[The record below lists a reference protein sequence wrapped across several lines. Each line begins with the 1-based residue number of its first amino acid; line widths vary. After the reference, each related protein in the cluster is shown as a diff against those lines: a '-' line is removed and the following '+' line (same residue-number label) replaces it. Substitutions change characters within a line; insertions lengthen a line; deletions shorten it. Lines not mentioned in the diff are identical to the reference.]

1 MADARVASRY
11 VRSLLG
17 LAVDHNALEEVHND
31 MLMFDRVCDSN
42 RDFLVMMRSPIIK
55 HELKRDILEKLFKA
69 RVHALTWAILDI
81 ITRKNR
87 ESLLPAIADYF
98 HTAYNEYHKIGFASV
113 TSAIPL
119 DEKLRN
125 EIKAVAMTLADRT
138 KTELI
143 EKTDASL
150 IGGFILNVGDK
161 QIDASIASKLRALK
175 LNFSY
180 NPYVKEF

>member
-17 LAVDHNALEEVHND
+17 LAVDQKALEEVHND

-42 RDFLVMMRSPIIK
+42 RDFLVMMRSPVIK
-55 HELKRDILEKLFKA
+55 HELKRDILEKLFKT

-87 ESLLPAIADYF
+87 EALLPAIADSF
-98 HTAYNEYHKIGFASV
+98 HKAYNEYHGIGFATV
-113 TSAIPL
+113 TSTVPL
-119 DEKLRN
+119 DAKLRA
-125 EIKAVAMTLADRT
+125 EIESVARKLSNRT
-138 KTELI
+138 KTELT
-143 EKTDASL
+143 EKIDPSL

-161 QIDASIASKLRALK
+161 QIDASISSKIRTLK
-175 LNFSY
+175 HSFSY
-180 NPYVKEF
+180 NPYIKEI

>member
-1 MADARVASRY
+1 MADSRVASRY

-17 LAVDHNALEEVHND
+17 LAVEQNALEPVHAD

-42 RDFLVMMRSPIIK
+42 RDFLVMMRSPVIK

-69 RVHALTWAILDI
+69 RVHKLTWAILDI

-87 ESLLPAIADYF
+87 ESLLPAIADNF
-98 HTAYNEYHKIGFASV
+98 HKAYNEYHKIGFATV
-113 TSAIPL
+113 TSATPL
-119 DEKLRN
+119 DAKLRG
-125 EIKAVAMTLADRT
+125 EINAVAMKLADRS
-138 KTELI
+138 KTELV
-143 EKTDASL
+143 EKVDASL
-150 IGGFILNVGDK
+150 VGGFILNVGDK

-180 NPYVKEF
+180 NPYIKEF

>member
-17 LAVDHNALEEVHND
+17 LAVEQNALEPVHQD

-42 RDFLVMMRSPIIK
+42 RDFLVMLRSPVIK
-55 HELKRDILEKLFKA
+55 HDLKRDILEKLFKA

-87 ESLLPAIADYF
+87 EPLLPAIADSF
-98 HTAYNEYHKIGFASV
+98 HKAYNEYHKIGFASV
-113 TSAIPL
+113 ISATPL
-119 DEKLRN
+119 DAKLRG
-125 EIKAVAMTLADRT
+125 EINAVAMKLADRT
-138 KTELI
+138 KTELV
-143 EKTDASL
+143 EKVDPAL

-161 QIDASIASKLRALK
+161 QIDASIASKLRALN

-180 NPYVKEF
+180 NPYIKEF

>member
-1 MADARVASRY
+1 MASARVASRY

-17 LAVDHNALEEVHND
+17 LAVDQNALEEVHAD

-42 RDFLVMMRSPIIK
+42 RDFLVMMRSPVIK
-55 HELKRDILEKLFKA
+55 HELKRDILEKLFKN
-69 RVHALTWAILDI
+69 RVHSLTWAILDI

-87 ESLLPAIADYF
+87 ESLLPSIADNF
-98 HTAYNEYHKIGFASV
+98 HKAYNEYHGIGFASV
-113 TSAIPL
+113 ISTIPL
-119 DEKLRN
+119 DAKLRE
-125 EIKAVAMTLADRT
+125 EINAVARKLSNRS

-161 QIDASIASKLRALK
+161 QIDASIASKLRELK
-175 LNFSY
+175 LSFSY
-180 NPYVKEF
+180 NPYIKAI

>member
-1 MADARVASRY
+1 MADSRVASRY

-17 LAVDHNALEEVHND
+17 LAVEQNALEPVHAD

-42 RDFLVMMRSPIIK
+42 RDFLVMLRSPVIK
-55 HELKRDILEKLFKA
+55 HELKRDILEKLFKS

-87 ESLLPAIADYF
+87 EPLLPAIADNF
-98 HTAYNEYHKIGFASV
+98 HKAYNEYHKIGFASV
-113 TSAIPL
+113 ISAAPL
-119 DEKLRN
+119 DAKLRS
-125 EIKAVAMTLADRT
+125 EINAVAMKLADRS
-138 KTELI
+138 KTELV
-143 EKTDASL
+143 EKVDPTL

-161 QIDASIASKLRALK
+161 QIDASVSSKLRALK

-180 NPYVKEF
+180 NPYIKEI